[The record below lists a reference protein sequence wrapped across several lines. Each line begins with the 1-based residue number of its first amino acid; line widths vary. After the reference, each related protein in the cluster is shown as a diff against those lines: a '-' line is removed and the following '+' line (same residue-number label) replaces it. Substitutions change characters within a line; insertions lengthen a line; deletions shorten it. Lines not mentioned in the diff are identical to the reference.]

1 MSRTISTKPIEAL
14 LTPYTLGDLQLKNR
28 IVMAPLTRTR
38 AENRRKVPNELMA
51 EYYAQRAGAGLIIT
65 EGTFVSEQGQGWYG
79 APGVY
84 NEEQRAGWKRITDA
98 VHSAGGLIFVQL
110 WHQGSVSHRSVYDD
124 GRLPL
129 GPSAVNPEQLIH
141 VKGEK
146 IMSETPREMSLHDI
160 KQAVKDFR
168 HAAQVARDAGLDG
181 VQIQGGFVY
190 LFQQFLHEVTNRRTD
205 EYGGPVENRAR
216 ILFEALEA
224 VLEIWPSNRVGVKAG
239 PMMSERGAF
248 RATDET
254 LRTSEYVYRKM
265 AGYKLSHILLMRQ
278 MADLTGTPIEHM
290 SGDAVVHHF
299 RRLYRGTLILNVGI
313 NAQHGARLI
322 AEGAGDLIA
331 FGRDYI
337 ANPDLAERI
346 RRDAPLNELRPEYFY
361 GSSATGYTDYPPL
374 PQTHLIRERSHRTGV
389 RTIQP
394 YGTRR
399 CRQHAPQPPADLA

>member
-1 MSRTISTKPIEAL
+1 MSNEAKEAL
-14 LTPYTLGDLQLKNR
+14 FSSYTLGDLRLKNR

-38 AENRRKVPNELMA
+38 ADNSGKVPNGLMA

-79 APGVY
+79 APGIY
-84 NEEQRAGWKRITDA
+84 SEEQRAGWERITDA
-98 VHSAGGLIFVQL
+98 VHRAGGLIFVQL
-110 WHQGSVSHRSVYDD
+110 WHQGAVSHRSLYDD

-141 VKGEK
+141 VKGGR
-146 IMSETPREMSLHDI
+146 IVSEVPREMTLQDI
-160 KQAVKDFR
+160 KHAVKDFR
-168 HAAQVARDAGLDG
+168 HAAQVARDAGFDG

-205 EYGGPVENRAR
+205 QYGGPMENRAR
-216 ILFEALEA
+216 LLFEALEA
-224 VLEIWPSNRVGVKAG
+224 VLEVWPSTRVGVKAG

-265 AGYKLSHILLMRQ
+265 AGYKLSHMLLMRQ
-278 MADLTGTPIEHM
+278 MADLTGSPIEHM
-290 SGDAVVHHF
+290 SGDAIVHHF
-299 RRLYRGTLILNVGI
+299 RHLYPGTLILNVGI
-313 NAQHGARLI
+313 NAVHGARLI
-322 AEGAGDLIA
+322 SEGAGDLIA

-346 RRDAPLNELRPEYFY
+346 RLDAPLSEPRPEYFY
-361 GSSATGYTDYPPL
+361 GNSATGYTDYPTFSTEPN
-374 PQTHLIRERSHRTGV
+374 HSGEK
-389 RTIQP
+389 
-394 YGTRR
+394 
-399 CRQHAPQPPADLA
+399 

>member
-1 MSRTISTKPIEAL
+1 MTGTGSNNSTEAL
-14 LTPYTLGDLQLKNR
+14 LTPYSLGDLQLKNR

-38 AENRRKVPNELMA
+38 AENLGKVPNELMA
-51 EYYAQRAGAGLIIT
+51 EYYSQRAGAGMIIT

-84 NEEQRAGWKRITDA
+84 NEEQRAGWKRVTDA
-98 VHSAGGLIFVQL
+98 VHGAGGLIFVQL
-110 WHQGSVSHRSVYDD
+110 WHQGSVSHRSLYAD

-141 VKGEK
+141 VQGGR
-146 IMSETPREMSLHDI
+146 IMSETPREMALHEI
-160 KQAVKDFR
+160 RQAVKDFR
-168 HAAQVARDAGLDG
+168 HAAQIARDAGFDG

-205 EYGGPVENRAR
+205 HYGGLVENRAR

-224 VLEIWPSNRVGVKAG
+224 VLDVWPSNRVGVKAG
-239 PMMSERGAF
+239 PMMSEIGAF

-254 LRTSEYVYRKM
+254 LRTSEYVYRKI
-265 AGYKLSHILLMRQ
+265 AAYKLSHMLLMRQ
-278 MADLTGTPIEHM
+278 MADLTGSSIEHM

-299 RRLYRGTLILNVGI
+299 RHLYTGTLILNSGI
-313 NAQHGARLI
+313 SPQHAARLI

-331 FGRDYI
+331 FGRDHI

-346 RRDAPLNELRPEYFY
+346 RLNAPLNEPRPEYFY
-361 GSSATGYTDYPPL
+361 GSSARGYTDYPPL
-374 PQTHLIRERSHRTGV
+374 SHS
-389 RTIQP
+389 
-394 YGTRR
+394 
-399 CRQHAPQPPADLA
+399 DLAQEKSNAE